1 MYTPFQPDYITVS
14 KWVQHNKTNLLSF
27 MGVRNMKKEDKDKVI
42 NALSEFVVR
51 VANGKATSETEVAV
65 LPEVAKILLVFD
77 S

>member
-1 MYTPFQPDYITVS
+1 
-14 KWVQHNKTNLLSF
+14 
-27 MGVRNMKKEDKDKVI
+27 MGVKNMKKEDKDKVI

>member
-1 MYTPFQPDYITVS
+1 
-14 KWVQHNKTNLLSF
+14 QHNKTNLLSF
-27 MGVRNMKKEDKDKVI
+27 MGVKNMKKEDKDKVI

>member
-1 MYTPFQPDYITVS
+1 MFAPPFGAIISSTREFY
-14 KWVQHNKTNLLSF
+14 NKTNLLSF
-27 MGVRNMKKEDKDKVI
+27 MGVKNMKKEDKDKVI